1 MSPGSVPT
9 PLADTFT
16 TARLRAERLS
26 PDHLDDLV
34 RLHHD
39 PAVMAGLGGVRDR
52 QQTSEYLS
60 RNLQHWA
67 EFGFGVWMLREADN
81 SEIIGRAILRHLD
94 VEGADEIEIG
104 FAFQK
109 AAWGRGLATEVGK
122 TCVELGRYELRAD
135 SLVGITTLANHAS
148 QRVLTKLGF
157 EREREVVVQGAPYI
171 VHRVGWE

>member
-1 MSPGSVPT
+1 M
-9 PLADTFT
+9 PLGDTFM

-26 PDHLDDLV
+26 PDDLEDLV

-52 QQTSEYLS
+52 QQTAEYLA
-60 RNLQHWA
+60 RNLSHWS
-67 EFGFGVWMLREADN
+67 EFGFGVWMLREVDGN
-81 SEIIGRAILRHLD
+81 EIIGRAALRHLD

-104 FAFQK
+104 FAFQ
-109 AAWGRGLATEVGK
+109 AASWGRGLATEVGE
-122 TCVELGRYELRAD
+122 TCVELARHDLRAT

-157 EREREVVVQGAPYI
+157 EREREVAVQGTPCI
-171 VHRVGWE
+171 LHRLGWLRSGSS